1 MNRKGQALVEFVLI
15 LPVFLIILFT
25 IIDFGIIL
33 QRKNNLENTST
44 EIARMIRNGQTIEE
58 IKQEYHEIEVNLDD
72 YKENYQKIEVTDHIN
87 LITPI
92 LERILGNPYSIK
104 VERIIPN
111 EQ

>member
-25 IIDFGIIL
+25 IIDFGVIL

-104 VERIIPN
+104 VERIILN